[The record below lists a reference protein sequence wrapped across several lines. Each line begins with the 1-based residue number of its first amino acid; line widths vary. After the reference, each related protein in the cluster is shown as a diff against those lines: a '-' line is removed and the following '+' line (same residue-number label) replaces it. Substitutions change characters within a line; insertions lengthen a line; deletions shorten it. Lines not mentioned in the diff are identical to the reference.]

1 MFFEEQYPVHC
12 LLKRVRKIRDT
23 SIFTRLKKDN
33 MTTVI
38 ISTILLYHMQLTEQ
52 EKLAAVVNAVPTTLP
67 LSFIPTKNELI
78 INMFS
83 PTMSSRHSP
92 RVASDNDGQT

>member
-1 MFFEEQYPVHC
+1 
-12 LLKRVRKIRDT
+12 
-23 SIFTRLKKDN
+23 
-33 MTTVI
+33 
-38 ISTILLYHMQLTEQ
+38 MQLTEQ